1 MKNFCFFLL
10 SFLSVSLIA
19 QPTIAWQKN
28 YGGSA
33 HEYAWKSIPTSDGG
47 FVFTGNTE
55 SSNGDVPDN
64 AGNTDLWVA
73 RVNSV
78 GAIVWSFTYGGTED
92 EEGYDIVEAADGT
105 FYVAGWTNSY
115 DGDVTGNH
123 GTYSSDFWVLHI
135 SSSGILLKEK
145 CFGGTSDDDA
155 AAIGFTPDGYLL
167 VSGTVYSN
175 DGDVSGNHSS
185 SETDLWVIKL
195 DTALNLL
202 SQLCVG
208 GSDYEE
214 GLNMAVTTDN
224 GCVLVGRSYSSDGDV
239 TGYHA
244 GSDMLVA
251 KISSTFMVEWAKCF
265 GGSETEEGNSV
276 VQLYDGSY
284 AALGYTSTHNN
295 GDVTGH
301 HGSSGMDD
309 FWLLKLTSAGVLE
322 WAKCYGGTGDDQAN
336 GLTIAS
342 DGGYAM
348 SGLTNSTDG
357 DVSGFHASFFEPD
370 VWVAKLT
377 SSGTLLWQRCC
388 GGSGQDESFN
398 IYEESSNLFVVTG
411 FTYSTDY
418 DVTNNHG
425 SADGWILKVNGV
437 QGVEDLP
444 LLQLKVYPNPTSDY
458 FSVDY
463 LQKETTLWVTDING
477 RTICHTTDF
486 VGGNVSVSDWA
497 AGTYLVRI
505 ESDNKIWS
513 GEIEVQR

>member
-214 GLNMAVTTDN
+214 GLNMAVICWWRKFHQLSWLN
-224 GCVLVGRSYSSDGDV
+224 GLNVLVVPKR
-239 TGYHA
+239 
-244 GSDMLVA
+244 
-251 KISSTFMVEWAKCF
+251 KREI
-265 GGSETEEGNSV
+265 
-276 VQLYDGSY
+276 
-284 AALGYTSTHNN
+284 
-295 GDVTGH
+295 
-301 HGSSGMDD
+301 
-309 FWLLKLTSAGVLE
+309 
-322 WAKCYGGTGDDQAN
+322 
-336 GLTIAS
+336 
-342 DGGYAM
+342 
-348 SGLTNSTDG
+348 
-357 DVSGFHASFFEPD
+357 
-370 VWVAKLT
+370 
-377 SSGTLLWQRCC
+377 R
-388 GGSGQDESFN
+388 SFN
-398 IYEESSNLFVVTG
+398 CTMEVMPHLAT
-411 FTYSTDY
+411 
-418 DVTNNHG
+418 H
-425 SADGWILKVNGV
+425 L
-437 QGVEDLP
+437 
-444 LLQLKVYPNPTSDY
+444 
-458 FSVDY
+458 
-463 LQKETTLWVTDING
+463 
-477 RTICHTTDF
+477 HTTMAMLP
-486 VGGNVSVSDWA
+486 VIM
-497 AGTYLVRI
+497 VRRGWTI
-505 ESDNKIWS
+505 F
-513 GEIEVQR
+513 GC

>member
-1 MKNFCFFLL
+1 
-10 SFLSVSLIA
+10 
-19 QPTIAWQKN
+19 
-28 YGGSA
+28 
-33 HEYAWKSIPTSDGG
+33 
-47 FVFTGNTE
+47 
-55 SSNGDVPDN
+55 
-64 AGNTDLWVA
+64 
-73 RVNSV
+73 
-78 GAIVWSFTYGGTED
+78 
-92 EEGYDIVEAADGT
+92 
-105 FYVAGWTNSY
+105 
-115 DGDVTGNH
+115 
-123 GTYSSDFWVLHI
+123 
-135 SSSGILLKEK
+135 
-145 CFGGTSDDDA
+145 
-155 AAIGFTPDGYLL
+155 
-167 VSGTVYSN
+167 
-175 DGDVSGNHSS
+175 
-185 SETDLWVIKL
+185 
-195 DTALNLL
+195 
-202 SQLCVG
+202 
-208 GSDYEE
+208 
-214 GLNMAVTTDN
+214 
-224 GCVLVGRSYSSDGDV
+224 
-239 TGYHA
+239 
-244 GSDMLVA
+244 
-251 KISSTFMVEWAKCF
+251 
-265 GGSETEEGNSV
+265 
-276 VQLYDGSY
+276 
-284 AALGYTSTHNN
+284 
-295 GDVTGH
+295 
-301 HGSSGMDD
+301 MDD